1 MHYCRCAS
9 CGGAG
14 RFGFSFLSC
23 VGLFRRFRLF
33 VLHRCL
39 WDVYPTTSVQHGA
52 SCVLWGPRCGGAVR
66 CISQRVGRLL
76 RPGRLFPRPPRA
88 RHSRSIRRP
97 ATRLLQVLLI
107 HVFLVLLPP
116 VLLVRILHIIYS
128 PPYHPHVW
136 IVRYG
141 CEVQTAPGN
150 GLLYLAVAWLRCLTR
165 TWQPII
171 SRWLMGARLY
181 QLSARASDAGRRAR
195 PRLHHYPEPVSSDG
209 AAGYT
214 MRGDPG
220 WPPMK
225 TVLEQG
231 MATDGAQSS

>member
-1 MHYCRCAS
+1 M
-9 CGGAG
+9 
-14 RFGFSFLSC
+14 
-23 VGLFRRFRLF
+23 
-33 VLHRCL
+33 
-39 WDVYPTTSVQHGA
+39 
-52 SCVLWGPRCGGAVR
+52 R
-66 CISQRVGRLL
+66 CIGQRGERLL
-76 RPGRLFPRPPRA
+76 RPAPLLPRPTRA
-88 RHSRSIRRP
+88 RPSSSLRRRAFP
-97 ATRLLQVLLI
+97 FRPVQLL
-107 HVFLVLLPP
+107 HVFLGILLHSQPYPP
-116 VLLVRILHIIYS
+116 HA
-128 PPYHPHVW
+128 W
-136 IVRYG
+136 IVRSG

-195 PRLHHYPEPVSSDG
+195 PRWHHYPEPVSSDG

-231 MATDGAQSS
+231 MATDAAQSSHKPIPWPSRRRSSVDVSCPSK

>member
-1 MHYCRCAS
+1 M
-9 CGGAG
+9 
-14 RFGFSFLSC
+14 
-23 VGLFRRFRLF
+23 
-33 VLHRCL
+33 
-39 WDVYPTTSVQHGA
+39 
-52 SCVLWGPRCGGAVR
+52 R
-66 CISQRVGRLL
+66 CIAQRVGRLL
-76 RPGRLFPRPPRA
+76 RPGRLLPRPPRA
-88 RHSRSIRRP
+88 RHSRSLRRP
-97 ATRLLQVLLI
+97 AIQFRPVLLL
-107 HVFLVLLPP
+107 HVFLVLPL
-116 VLLVRILHIIYS
+116 YS
-128 PPYHPHVW
+128 PPYPPHAW
-136 IVRYG
+136 IVRSG

-150 GLLYLAVAWLRCLTR
+150 GLLYLAVAWVRCLTR

-231 MATDGAQSS
+231 MATDGAQSSCKPIACT